1 LELDYV
7 PTLVGKIFL
16 KEDNNMRIILF
27 ALTGFAN
34 KVLDVLLRNQC
45 DVVAIFTRP
54 ERGPFPYYPEENISE
69 YAAQKKIATYEEFTW
84 DQAKKIITES
94 RSDLLLVATF
104 HRIIP
109 NEIISL
115 FPLSVNIHPS
125 LLPKYRGATPIAW
138 AIFNKETETGVTA
151 HLLTEKLDAG
161 DILLQKTI
169 PIERGDTDNELRK
182 KLAILSMDI
191 VQELVE
197 QIKTN
202 SLNPIPQNEEEA
214 TYFSKFKN

>member
-1 LELDYV
+1 
-7 PTLVGKIFL
+7 
-16 KEDNNMRIILF
+16 MRIILF

-34 KVLDVLLRNQC
+34 KVLDVLLENQC

-54 ERGPFPYYPEENISE
+54 EKGPFPYYPEENISK
-69 YAAQKKIATYEEFTW
+69 YAEQKGVTTYEEFTW
-84 DQAKKIITES
+84 DQAKKIIIES
-94 RSDLLLVATF
+94 RPDLLLVATF

-138 AIFNKETETGVTA
+138 AIFDKETETGVTA
-151 HLLTEKLDAG
+151 HLLTERLDAG
-161 DILLQKTI
+161 DILLQKVI
-169 PIERGDTDNELRK
+169 PIEKGDTDNKLRK
-182 KLAILSMDI
+182 KLAILSMDV

-197 QIKTN
+197 QIKKN

-214 TYFSKFKN
+214 TYFPKFKNQQTSN